1 MVLIWLDIIQFLVKS
16 VRPFRIYRQLKY
28 LTFDFWR
35 FDITEFYFLIN
46 LFRLLYG
53 ASFSKIRQ
61 AAMIYRRINYL
72 QFGFGLWPW
81 GQGKKV
87 LLFSFLW
94 LLSGANFS
102 KIRQAVQ
109 DLSQNELQSTIG
121 VHANSVLVVVVLVT
135 FDNDFWHWVKVT
147 IFCFLI

>member
-1 MVLIWLDIIQFLVKS
+1 
-16 VRPFRIYRQLKY
+16 
-28 LTFDFWR
+28 
-35 FDITEFYFLIN
+35 
-46 LFRLLYG
+46 
-53 ASFSKIRQ
+53 
-61 AAMIYRRINYL
+61 
-72 QFGFGLWPW
+72 
-81 GQGKKV
+81 

-135 FDNDFWHWVKVT
+135 FDNDF
-147 IFCFLI
+147 